1 MDEKGGPNHVGN
13 YCSAPIIYDTS
24 KNEVLYQSSFYY
36 IGHFS
41 RFIKRGHHVIE
52 SILST
57 DDLLSLSSIDHEG
70 KINTII
76 MNKEEK
82 DQTLEVKYNDFKINL
97 VVPKRSII
105 TLIKNQ

>member
-1 MDEKGGPNHVGN
+1 M
-13 YCSAPIIYDTS
+13 
-24 KNEVLYQSSFYY
+24 
-36 IGHFS
+36 
-41 RFIKRGHHVIE
+41 IE

-82 DQTLEVKYNDFKINL
+82 DQTLKVKYNDSKINL